1 MLYYEDEEI
10 YGTADNSNIKYDAE
24 VMNSFTDALCSD
36 LDRYRERARAL
47 EKEYVRYHN
56 NDTFVG
62 EMAED
67 SKRFIYDVQGDE
79 LHMKNLELKR
89 EFLNLCLS
97 IENKFKEE
105 VDPSPKARVSVGIL
119 SKIKNDYNRVYNAAD
134 TKGYE
139 LECHGK
145 QVVDILGKWGVS
157 TVPYCRRLV
166 ESLDEFCGHGKMLDK
181 DIQKLETFDREACAL
196 IDRKDLTGY
205 ANDLQRKIKH
215 TAGVLDSMTV
225 YQPDVAKNSVGLVS
239 LSAMGAVKNNPFDAF
254 KKLISMSKNKKS
266 DPVVITDP
274 KYLETMQKEFGFT
287 EEQAI
292 LLYEAY
298 EKFEKKYPAPN
309 GKEWND
315 LKIKLFFSNL
325 AALNEGYAGKAK
337 FTGNIKKDLEAYKDP
352 FTALMVNPTN
362 HEAVEFF
369 NELGVDGKELM
380 DVVNEQH
387 RNCSQQG
394 NEKRDFVHECAIFAI
409 MSEHTGAKGLGE
421 DGTELAEKLNT
432 DKNIPF
438 IKRKFGISGVYEDVD
453 ALIGYKGDVYSGSM
467 GMDDKKSDVAAYN
480 IYYRMRKSKN
490 GDIWESMMLYNE
502 GVSENSINGSEEF
515 LAHFGNGDPVQ
526 GMEELKKEL
535 NRETNGTRLLSK
547 DATSQE
553 IEKAKKEF
561 LDYVSDES
569 GVKWE

>member
-1 MLYYEDEEI
+1 MLWYYEDEEI
-10 YGTADNSNIKYDAE
+10 FASDDGSDIKYDAE

-62 EMAED
+62 EMADD

-166 ESLDEFCGHGKMLDK
+166 ESLDGFCGHGKMLDK

-225 YQPDVAKNSVGLVS
+225 YQPDVAKHSVGVVS
-239 LSAMGAVKNNPFDAF
+239 LSAMGAVKNNPFTLF
-254 KKLISMSKNKKS
+254 KELLSASKKKN
-266 DPVVITDP
+266 PVVITDP

-287 EEQAI
+287 EEEAT
-292 LLYEAY
+292 LLYTAY
-298 EKFEKKYPAPN
+298 TRYVEKYPSEL
-309 GKEWND
+309 GKEYND
-315 LKIKLFFSNL
+315 AKIKQFYSNL
-325 AALNEGYAGKAK
+325 AALHEGYAAK
-337 FTGNIKKDLEAYKDP
+337 YEVDFKNQKSGDIIQDIKENFKYNIIGNIKRNLKPFNVTGVTPNHQEAI
-352 FTALMVNPTN
+352 A
-362 HEAVEFF
+362 FF
-369 NELGVDGKELM
+369 NALGVDGNELKEAI
-380 DVVNEQH
+380 ERQH
-387 RNCSQQG
+387 SSCLDNR
-394 NEKRDFVHECAIFAI
+394 KRDFVHECAIFAL
-409 MSEHTGAKGLGE
+409 MAEHKGCKDLGSVVAGGE
-421 DGTELAEKLNT
+421 D
-432 DKNIPF
+432 I
-438 IKRKFGISGVYEDVD
+438 D
-453 ALIGYKGDVYSGSM
+453 ALIGYKGDIYSGDM
-467 GMDDKKSDVAAYN
+467 GIDDIKSDIAAYN
-480 IYYRMRKSKN
+480 IYYRMSSCKN
-490 GDIWESMMLYNE
+490 GNIWEAMNIYNE
-502 GVSENSINGSEEF
+502 GVSDNSINGSKEF
-515 LAHFGNGDPVQ
+515 LAHFGDGDPNL
-526 GMEELKKEL
+526 GMDTLKIDLDTETKGTKRL
-535 NRETNGTRLLSK
+535 NGNPENIALR
-547 DATSQE
+547 
-553 IEKAKKEF
+553 KKEF
-561 LDYVSDES
+561 LSYVSKES
-569 GVKWE
+569 GVALE

>member
-1 MLYYEDEEI
+1 MLWYYEDEEI
-10 YGTADNSNIKYDAE
+10 FASDDGSDIKYDAE

-62 EMAED
+62 EMADD

-145 QVVDILGKWGVS
+145 QVVDILGRWGIS

-166 ESLDEFCGHGKMLDK
+166 ESLDDFCGHGKMLDK
-181 DIQKLETFDREACAL
+181 DIQKLESFDREACAL

-239 LSAMGAVKNNPFDAF
+239 LSTATAIWNPF
-254 KKLISMSKNKKS
+254 KKFFGSKKS
-266 DPVVITDP
+266 VDIKKSAYTDEEVIQSL
-274 KYLETMQKEFGFT
+274 KNQYGFT
-287 EEQAI
+287 EKQAKLI
-292 LLYEAY
+292 NDAY
-298 EKFEKKYPAPN
+298 KKYNRQCFASQ
-309 GKEWND
+309 KEMSND
-315 LKIKLFFSNL
+315 QKIKEFFSNL
-325 AALNEGYAGKAK
+325 AALNNGYGTNIDVTPDIAFKHRFTLKPGEILEDAK
-337 FTGNIKKDLEAYKDP
+337 ENYEHNVNGNIKKIKGN
-352 FTALMVNPTN
+352 FTAFNMLGTNPSTKDAIN
-362 HEAVEFF
+362 FF
-369 NELGVDGKELM
+369 NDLGINGQELKEAL
-380 DVVNEQH
+380 DEQH
-387 RNCSQQG
+387 KTCAD
-394 NEKRDFVHECAIFAI
+394 NEKRDFVHECAIFAV
-409 MSEHTGAKGLGE
+409 MA
-421 DGTELAEKLNT
+421 DGR
-432 DKNIPF
+432 
-438 IKRKFGISGVYEDVD
+438 IKKESLD
-453 ALIGYKGDVYSGSM
+453 ALCDIDAAIGYKGDVYSGFM
-467 GMDDKKSDVAAYN
+467 KIDDKKSDVEAYN
-480 IYYRMRKSKN
+480 LYYRMKECDD
-490 GDIWESMMLYNE
+490 GDIWDTMTEYNI
-502 GVSENSINGSEEF
+502 GVEDESINGSIEF
-515 LAHFGNGDPVQ
+515 LKHFGEGDAKE
-526 GMEELKKEL
+526 GMERLKEDLDKKTL
-535 NRETNGTRLLSK
+535 ITGFLSK
-547 DATSQE
+547 DTTPE
-553 IEKAKKEF
+553 EVETAKKEF
-561 LDYVSDES
+561 LDYLSEQS
-569 GVKWE
+569 GVKVN

>member
-1 MLYYEDEEI
+1 MLWYYEDEGI
-10 YGTADNSNIKYDAE
+10 IGSDSDIKYDAE
-24 VMNSFTDALCSD
+24 VMDSFTDALCRDIDS
-36 LDRYRERARAL
+36 YRERARAL

-62 EMAED
+62 EMADD

-166 ESLDEFCGHGKMLDK
+166 ESLDGFCGHGKMLDK

-239 LSAMGAVKNNPFDAF
+239 LSTATAIWNPFKKFFGSKKSVDIKKSAYTDEEVIQSLKDQYGF
-254 KKLISMSKNKKS
+254 TDKQAKLIN
-266 DPVVITDP
+266 D
-274 KYLETMQKEFGFT
+274 
-287 EEQAI
+287 
-292 LLYEAY
+292 AY
-298 EKFEKKYPAPN
+298 KKYDRQCAYSK
-309 GKEWND
+309 KEKTNEQ
-315 LKIKLFFSNL
+315 KMHEFFSNL
-325 AALNEGYAGKAK
+325 AALNDGYGTNFDFSLDFEVKSSRPSEIIKNPSKIIEDTKENIDHNIKGNAK
-337 FTGNIKKDLEAYKDP
+337 KITGN
-352 FTALMVNPTN
+352 FTAFNMLGSNPSTSDAIN
-362 HEAVEFF
+362 FF
-369 NELGVDGKELM
+369 YDLGINGNELKEAIN
-380 DVVNEQH
+380 DQH
-387 RNCSQQG
+387 HTCKDNK
-394 NEKRDFVHECAIFAI
+394 KRDFVHECAILAV
-409 MSEHTGAKGLGE
+409 MSDEKNPVKGGA
-421 DGTELAEKLNT
+421 DCF
-432 DKNIPF
+432 DDI
-438 IKRKFGISGVYEDVD
+438 D
-453 ALIGYKGDVYSGSM
+453 AAIGYKGDIYSGSM
-467 GMDDKKSDVAAYN
+467 GIDDIMSDVEAYN
-480 IYYRMRKSKN
+480 LYYRMK
-490 GDIWESMMLYNE
+490 E
-502 GVSENSINGSEEF
+502 SENVNIWDTMTEYNIGVENRTINGSKEF
-515 LAHFGNGDPVQ
+515 LGHFGDGNVENG
-526 GMEELKKEL
+526 MKKLKEDLDNK
-535 NRETNGTRLLSK
+535 TPTMYILSRNTESS
-547 DATSQE
+547 DVE
-553 IEKAKKEF
+553 RMKKQF
-561 LDYVSDES
+561 LDYVSKES
-569 GVKWE
+569 GVN